1 VADDA
6 GGQVSKCC
14 FRLYELDAFVPFFCA
29 GMVATDLFLV
39 CRFEKEDD
47 KEKPKKGK
55 NGLVSRLSMKIQGK
69 S

>member
-1 VADDA
+1 M
-6 GGQVSKCC
+6 
-14 FRLYELDAFVPFFCA
+14 LFVPFFCA

>member
-1 VADDA
+1 
-6 GGQVSKCC
+6 
-14 FRLYELDAFVPFFCA
+14 
-29 GMVATDLFLV
+29 MVATDLFLV
-39 CRFEKEDD
+39 CRLEKEDD